1 MAAVWLPTLALAALR
16 KIIMPKKIVQF
27 CYVTDLTIFGVC
39 LQELLAL
46 AVPGTLAEPAVTAIQ
61 LSRAL

>member
-46 AVPGTLAEPAVTAIQ
+46 AAPGT
-61 LSRAL
+61 